1 MRHWIEDPDCR
12 DHFSV
17 IYESGE
23 RTAIYANDAKESITV
38 EERAVSAC
46 LKRSWREMTA
56 RLSWV
61 GSKEGRLREQGLT
74 LLDPLGLGRH
84 TL

>member
-1 MRHWIEDPDCR
+1 MRHWTEDPDCR

-38 EERAVSAC
+38 EERAVSAVY
-46 LKRSWREMTA
+46 
-56 RLSWV
+56 LSA
-61 GSKEGRLREQGLT
+61 
-74 LLDPLGLGRH
+74 LGMEIMA
-84 TL
+84 